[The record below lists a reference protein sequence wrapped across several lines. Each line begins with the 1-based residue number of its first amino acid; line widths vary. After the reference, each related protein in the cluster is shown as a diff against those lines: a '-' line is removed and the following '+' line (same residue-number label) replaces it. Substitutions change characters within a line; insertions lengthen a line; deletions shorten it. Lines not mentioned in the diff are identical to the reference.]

1 MTQILLIA
9 ALLITLFPGIRRRL
23 GRLVWIALTAVL
35 ILLIVIASAPR

>member
-9 ALLITLFPGIRRRL
+9 ALVVTLFPGIRRRL
-23 GRLVWIALTAVL
+23 GRAVWISITAIL